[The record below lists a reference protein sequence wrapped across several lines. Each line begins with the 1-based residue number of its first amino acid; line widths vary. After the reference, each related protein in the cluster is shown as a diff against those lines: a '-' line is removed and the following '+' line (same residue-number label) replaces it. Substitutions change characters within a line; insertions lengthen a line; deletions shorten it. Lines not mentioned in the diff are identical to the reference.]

1 MSPSMHQVHEA
12 KPETRFNED
21 NPKWVQS
28 KCETFLIYFILQFC
42 YFNNK
47 IHRPENRPTTM
58 A

>member
-1 MSPSMHQVHEA
+1 MIQKCHQVHEA
-12 KPETRFNED
+12 KPKARLKED

-28 KCETFLIYFILQFC
+28 KCETFLIYFILQFR

-47 IHRPENRPTTM
+47 IHRSENRPTKM